1 MRKNRC
7 PLFFQPDWDINIYY
21 TSFQLAVKIAWQ
33 RPSVCSGY
41 SLPAAPGKVS
51 SAPELQGLKEAIPYD
66 QCLHPGVPWVPPDL
80 VHQSVAAGVLSSNP
94 PAAES
99 TVRPKLNTYM
109 CTYILSNQICFKV
122 YRNQINFRTWST
134 LITAVCSSACFSWN
148 RLLTWSISAATH
160 REQDVRLKL
169 HRCSY

>member
-1 MRKNRC
+1 MLRRFGGAAEVLVDNEEE
-7 PLFFQPDWDINIYY
+7 QV
-21 TSFQLAVKIAWQ
+21 SFVFPTRLRHKHLLHIFSIAAKIAWQ

-51 SAPELQGLKEAIPYD
+51 SAPELQGLKETIPYD

-134 LITAVCSSACFSWN
+134 LITAVWSSACFS
-148 RLLTWSISAATH
+148 
-160 REQDVRLKL
+160 
-169 HRCSY
+169 

>member
-1 MRKNRC
+1 MLRWFGGAAEVLVEQVSFVFPTRLRHKHLLHIFSISRKDC
-7 PLFFQPDWDINIYY
+7 
-21 TSFQLAVKIAWQ
+21 LAIFTA
-33 RPSVCSGY
+33 GY

-122 YRNQINFRTWST
+122 YRNQINFHTWST
-134 LITAVCSSACFSWN
+134 LITAVCSSACFS
-148 RLLTWSISAATH
+148 
-160 REQDVRLKL
+160 
-169 HRCSY
+169 